1 MSIHAD
7 TSLGAVHLTVQ
18 NLARSAAFYETSL
31 GLKLRG
37 LAGSKAQF
45 GVKGRELL
53 VLTEDPQA
61 RPYARTTGLYHFA
74 LKVPSRL
81 ELARALR
88 RIVDS
93 ETAVQGFAD
102 HLVSEA
108 IYLPDP
114 DGNGIE
120 IYRDRPREQW
130 QYENGRLKM
139 GTDPLDLENLL
150 GELNR
155 QPDDA
160 SGIHPE
166 TTMGHMHLHVSQL
179 EPAEAFYREVL
190 GFDLVLRYGPSASFL
205 AAGGYHHHIG
215 LNTWAGVGAP
225 PPPLHSSGLRYFVIE
240 LPDDKALQEVARR
253 ITQNDVELAKTS
265 RGLLVRD
272 PSANGILLTS
282 KNGS

>member
-18 NLARSAAFYETSL
+18 NLARSIDFYETSL

-37 LAGSKAQF
+37 RKGSKAQF
-45 GVKGRELL
+45 GVEGRELL
-53 VLTEDPQA
+53 GLTEDPQA
-61 RPYARTTGLYHFA
+61 RPYPRTTGLYHFA

-81 ELARALR
+81 ELARSLQ
-88 RIVDS
+88 RIVDN

-120 IYRDRPREQW
+120 IYHDRPRDQW

-139 GTDPLDLENLL
+139 GTDPLDLESLL
-150 GELNR
+150 GELNE
-155 QPDDA
+155 QAKNA
-160 SGIHPE
+160 SGMHPD
-166 TTMGHMHLHVSQL
+166 TIMGHMHLHVAQL
-179 EPAEAFYREVL
+179 DPAEVFYRDVL

-240 LPDDKALQEVARR
+240 MPDDKALQEVKWR
-253 ITQNDVELAKTS
+253 ITQNEIELAETS
-265 RGLLVRD
+265 RGFLVRD
-272 PSANGILLTS
+272 PSVNGILLTS
-282 KNGS
+282 KDGS